1 MSWPALLNRD
11 GHLTPELTVTIV
23 EQVAAALDA
32 AHEQGL
38 VHRDVKPSNLLITAD
53 EFVYLIDFGIARGEA
68 APKLTY
74 TGSIL
79 GTWGY
84 MAPERFTDGTNDA
97 CVDIY
102 ALACVLYECLTGQLP
117 FPGETLEQQFTGHT
131 TQDPPRPTDVKP
143 ELPAGFRRGDRPGFG
158 QESRPALPHRPGTGR
173 RGSPGARRRIR
184 PRPVRHRP
192 HPERRHRTAGG
203 PAAARRDTRQ
213 QRHRRAASPIG
224 DGHTTALTGRAG
236 MAPAQPLATRRCGR
250 CLGHRCRRGRR
261 DRGKPDGPDPLA
273 GRGTVR
279 AAPAGTGRVA
289 VHRAQRPHPG
299 RGRPRWRRLRRR
311 LLQQPVAQL
320 ASGSFA
326 ETELP
331 FSGLHRPQ
339 SLAVDTTGT
348 VYVSDLR
355 GEVLTLPI
363 GPDFGCSMRAKTLR
377 EPHTLPAVMLS
388 SQTRFALRRV
398 PLAVWFSVLLLIAAL
413 AMPIKQRCGTPS
425 RSCASTLDANGN
437 LHYYYEVE
445 PLGVFLLEMIT
456 GTNIRWYYT
465 SGEEIS

>member
-1 MSWPALLNRD
+1 MAKNPDQRYPTARELAAAARQVLDDASDLGPCDTDRTPNGDTATPAEPRRPD
-11 GHLTPELTVTIV
+11 ATPDNSGTA
-23 EQVAAALDA
+23 EQPARSETATRPPSQGAPAWHRRKPWQLGGAAAALVIAVVGVGAIAGNPTAQTLSQA
-32 AHEQGL
+32 AG
-38 VHRDVKPSNLLITAD
+38 PSEPL
-53 EFVYLIDFGIARGEA
+53 RP
-68 APKLTY
+68 AP
-74 TGSIL
+74 
-79 GTWGY
+79 
-84 MAPERFTDGTNDA
+84 
-97 CVDIY
+97 V
-102 ALACVLYECLTGQLP
+102 VLP
-117 FPGETLEQQFTGHT
+117 FTGLNG
-131 TQDPPRPTDVKP
+131 PTP
-143 ELPAGFRRGDRPGFG
+143 
-158 QESRPALPHRPGTGR
+158 
-173 RGSPGARRRIR
+173 
-184 PRPVRHRP
+184 
-192 HPERRHRTAGG
+192 
-203 PAAARRDTRQ
+203 
-213 QRHRRAASPIG
+213 
-224 DGHTTALTGRAG
+224 
-236 MAPAQPLATRRCGR
+236 
-250 CLGHRCRRGRR
+250 
-261 DRGKPDGPDPLA
+261 
-273 GRGTVR
+273 
-279 AAPAGTGRVA
+279 VA
-289 VHRAQRPHPG
+289 VGPG
-299 RGRPRWRRLRRR
+299 GAVYVGDYYNNR
-311 LLQQPVAQL
+311 VVQL